1 MAKARLESC
10 IVGNVKIREGRGF
23 NLFQMQKY
31 GTAVVL
37 YPRKC

>member
-1 MAKARLESC
+1 MAKARLGSC
-10 IVGNVKIREGRGF
+10 IIENVKIREGHGF

-37 YPRKC
+37 YPGKC

>member
-1 MAKARLESC
+1 MAKARLGSC
-10 IVGNVKIREGRGF
+10 IVENVKLREGCGF

-37 YPRKC
+37 YPGKC